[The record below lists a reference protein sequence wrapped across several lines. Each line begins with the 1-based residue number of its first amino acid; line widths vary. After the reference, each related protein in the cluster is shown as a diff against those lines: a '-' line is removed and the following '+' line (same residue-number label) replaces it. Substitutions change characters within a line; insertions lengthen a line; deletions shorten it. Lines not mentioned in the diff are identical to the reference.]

1 MFSAKPDEALSAD
14 NRSPVPRV
22 TSGAVR
28 SLKDTFSGVE
38 KDYQELRE
46 RIASGTVAI
55 EIDPA
60 LVDPSP
66 FADRFSD
73 EDPQS
78 FEALKQS
85 IADRGQEIPIL
96 VREHPGEPG
105 RYQSAY
111 GHRRVRVLRGLG
123 RKVRAYVRALTDEDL
138 VVAQGIENS
147 AREDLSFIE
156 RAVFA
161 VRLEDKG
168 FKRAVVQ
175 AALSVDRAEA
185 SKLIAVGKG
194 VPPDIVESIGRAPRV
209 GRGRWQALVDSL
221 QQDGAAQRVRAALRL
236 ERARSKTSD
245 ERFVLALAAA
255 SKVTSSERPVTA
267 SVVVKSV
274 DGEEIGKLTHTTRHC
289 QIQIDRER
297 NGAFAEFVMRKLP
310 DLYAAYA
317 EEESQKE

>member
-1 MFSAKPDEALSAD
+1 MFSAKPDETLSAD

-66 FADRFSD
+66 FSDRFSD

-111 GHRRVRVLRGLG
+111 GHRRVRALRGLG

-194 VPPDIVESIGRAPRV
+194 VPSDIVESIGRAPRV

-267 SVVVKSV
+267 SVVAKSV

-310 DLYAAYA
+310 DLYAAYT